1 MHLVRAANRVRTGLG
16 QADVQNLALGAP
28 GRPCAPTVSSI
39 GVFGIDPVLVIE
51 IDVIGV
57 QTLQGALDCGTDVG
71 RSAVGDAGPASG
83 MRHQS
88 ELGGDDHL
96 IPLVRL

>member
-1 MHLVRAANRVRTGLG
+1 MSGTGLG
-16 QADVQNLALGAP
+16 QADVQNPALGDQV
-28 GRPCAPTVSSI
+28 GQRTDGLFDR
-39 GVFGIDPVLVIE
+39 GVRVDPVLVIE